1 MNFENVMLLER
12 SQTQQATLYV
22 RTADPGDS
30 AVKNLPA
37 GAGDLRASGS
47 IPGSGRSPGEG
58 NGNLIQYS
66 CLGNPMDR
74 GTWQAAVWGHREV
87 DRTEHEHSESAE
99 QRGTHASAAS
109 SPPLETL
116 RLLARWPAA
125 GPAALAALMSL
136 DFPSRRPRHHPHNPQ
151 DSPWRTWKLSHTVPS
166 GSPLLLSPP
175 PPSHL

>member
-1 MNFENVMLLER
+1 M
-12 SQTQQATLYV
+12 
-22 RTADPGDS
+22 
-30 AVKNLPA
+30 VKNLPA
-37 GAGDLRASGS
+37 NVADTGDVGS
-47 IPGSGRSPGEG
+47 IPRSGRFLGGEHG
-58 NGNLIQYS
+58 NPIQYS

-74 GTWQAAVWGHREV
+74 GTWQAAVRGHREV

-109 SPPLETL
+109 SPPLETF

-136 DFPSRRPRHHPHNPQ
+136 DFPSRRPRHLLLNPQ

-166 GSPLLLSPP
+166 RSPLLLSPP